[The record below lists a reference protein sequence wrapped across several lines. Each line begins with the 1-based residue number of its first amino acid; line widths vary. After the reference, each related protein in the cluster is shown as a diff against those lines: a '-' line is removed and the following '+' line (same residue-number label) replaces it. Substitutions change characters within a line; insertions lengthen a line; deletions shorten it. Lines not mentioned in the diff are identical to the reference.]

1 MKTLIL
7 FSTRDGQTREIASYL
22 ASELKELG
30 IQADVANVHRIE
42 EPQWENYDR
51 VVIGAS
57 IRYGHY
63 HSAFQAFVKKHA
75 TQLNSMPSAFYSVNL
90 VARKP
95 EKRTV
100 QTNSYA
106 RKFLMNSQWRPD
118 RCAVIAGALR
128 YPRRKRCRLGG
139 CALEA
144 WLSSSVAGHPLRP
157 ARDRRLGEPLPHLL
171 ANPIWAHPMARGP
184 KVPLFGLATL
194 CGISY
199 RFQ

>member
-75 TQLNSMPSAFYSVNL
+75 TQLNSMPSAFTLSTWWHASRRSGL
-90 VARKP
+90 CRPTATP
-95 EKRTV
+95 E
-100 QTNSYA
+100 S
-106 RKFLMNSQWRPD
+106 F
-118 RCAVIAGALR
+118 
-128 YPRRKRCRLGG
+128 
-139 CALEA
+139 
-144 WLSSSVAGHPLRP
+144 
-157 ARDRRLGEPLPHLL
+157 
-171 ANPIWAHPMARGP
+171 
-184 KVPLFGLATL
+184 
-194 CGISY
+194 
-199 RFQ
+199 